1 MPAAKAAPYLV
12 LDAASPL
19 VSVAVGRGGEIRAV
33 RQEEI
38 GRSSSRLLA
47 LVDECLREAGVD
59 LAGLAGLAALAGPGS
74 FTGLRIG
81 LTTILGLHQA
91 TGRPATALPTLPVL
105 ARAAGAW
112 DPATGPAIG
121 AVDALRGEWTVLAP
135 GRAEPELIAEA
146 DLPALAPATLVGFGV
161 TRLAARP
168 DWPSGPSRQEG
179 LRLRE
184 PGPLAPVALPLL
196 DDPTTVWNPG
206 LLTAPFYARPPAV
219 TAPRARRPAP

>member
-1 MPAAKAAPYLV
+1 MPAAPAAPYLV

-19 VSVAVGRGGEIRAV
+19 VSVAVGRGDEVRAV

-81 LTTILGLHQA
+81 LATILGLHQA

-105 ARAAGAW
+105 AAFGHS
-112 DPATGPAIG
+112 DPAAGPAIG

-135 GRAEPELIAEA
+135 QRDEPELVAEA
-146 DLPALAPATLVGFGV
+146 DLPGLAPATLVGFGV

-168 DWPSGPSRQEG
+168 GWPTG
-179 LRLRE
+179 LRLLE
-184 PGPLAPVALPLL
+184 PGPLAPAALPLL
-196 DDPTTVWNPG
+196 DDPATVWDPA
-206 LLTAPFYARPPAV
+206 LLTAPFYARPPAA